1 MFVCL
6 SATVVLVFYVFER
19 ERENVRLALELSHF
33 IVLSHRLGRH
43 ATLLPNKCVTAY
55 KYPECQA
62 FLGGNLL
69 SPSPIG
75 RGKVRRAWIVYVPHF
90 HAVVVQKRQRNVQKS
105 MMHAQSCCF
114 ANLSKPVAFLPFSL
128 PSSSL
133 LLKPPDVTHRDSQ
146 RYVSRNTEL
155 QCCNYVV
162 AMRNNVAAML
172 KALETRLK
180 KKIIKTTIVPIA
192 RQ

>member
-1 MFVCL
+1 MIRCHLYFDLPIKFKRAAGLFVCL

-90 HAVVVQKRQRNVQKS
+90 HAVVVQKRQRNVQKI
-105 MMHAQSCCF
+105 HDVRV
-114 ANLSKPVAFLPFSL
+114 K
-128 PSSSL
+128 L
-133 LLKPPDVTHRDSQ
+133 LF
-146 RYVSRNTEL
+146 
-155 QCCNYVV
+155 C
-162 AMRNNVAAML
+162 
-172 KALETRLK
+172 
-180 KKIIKTTIVPIA
+180 
-192 RQ
+192 

>member
-19 ERENVRLALELSHF
+19 EREHVRLALELSHF

-90 HAVVVQKRQRNVQKS
+90 NAVVVQKT
-105 MMHAQSCCF
+105 A
-114 ANLSKPVAFLPFSL
+114 
-128 PSSSL
+128 
-133 LLKPPDVTHRDSQ
+133 
-146 RYVSRNTEL
+146 
-155 QCCNYVV
+155 
-162 AMRNNVAAML
+162 
-172 KALETRLK
+172 K
-180 KKIIKTTIVPIA
+180 KCTKNS
-192 RQ
+192 